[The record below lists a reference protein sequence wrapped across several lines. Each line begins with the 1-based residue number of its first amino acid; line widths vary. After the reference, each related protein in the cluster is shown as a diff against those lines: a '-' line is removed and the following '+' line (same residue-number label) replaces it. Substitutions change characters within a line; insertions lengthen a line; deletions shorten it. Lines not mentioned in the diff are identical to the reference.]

1 MFAVGASFFNHSD
14 VDRRDEVDI
23 EDLAMTSGRRKL
35 QRRRDR
41 IEKSKG
47 GGSGG
52 GGSVDTAAQK
62 RKVNRMKAFINS
74 MMAEEIP
81 KDFKP
86 ADWSSQH
93 RPNSDVIFAAAM
105 YVDLEA
111 SSVKQ
116 FCGTA
121 RKYGFKGDIVIAVY
135 DGTADKLQKHFMD
148 TTSIVYNVKAEC
160 TGANHDVYCTLYGG
174 ATAYPINMLR
184 YYFYKWWARI
194 YAPTSIVM
202 MSDYRDVM
210 FQSNPFEYRKYEWQP
225 PVAQLTVF
233 QENHPIKVIDRC
245 VFNSGWIASCYGG
258 KALKKIG
265 SNTVSCSGVS
275 FGTRDAIMVYA
286 ELILKQLD
294 VSERYQYSTES
305 FPDEKQQKRCISV
318 GMDQGFHNW
327 LVYSGELDK
336 YMNLKIYQ
344 QGEGPVN
351 TVGSFGGARAV
362 LKFSLEKWGIV
373 KGESPNKYFYNW
385 NGDKSPVVHQLDR
398 YIDTLFKRNMPA
410 HLGALQNMV

>member
-1 MFAVGASFFNHSD
+1 M
-14 VDRRDEVDI
+14 EVDI
-23 EDLAMTSGRRKL
+23 EDLAMTSRRL
-35 QRRRDR
+35 QRKKRR
-41 IEKSKG
+41 EKRDSG
-47 GGSGG
+47 GEGG
-52 GGSVDTAAQK
+52 GGGKVKSGESAPQK
-62 RKVNRMKAFINS
+62 RKANRMKAFISNVMS
-74 MMAEEIP
+74 EEIP

-86 ADWSSQH
+86 IDWSAKH
-93 RPNSDVIFAAAM
+93 RPNSNVIFAAAM
-105 YVDLEA
+105 YVDLEP
-111 SSVKQ
+111 SSIKQ

-121 RKYGFKGDIVIAVY
+121 RKYGYTGDIVIAVY
-135 DGTADKLQKHFMD
+135 DGTADKLQKYFVE
-148 TTSIVYNVKAEC
+148 TNSIVYNVKAEC

-174 ATAYPINMLR
+174 TTAYPVNMLR

-194 YAPTSIVM
+194 YDPSAVVM

-210 FQSNPFEYRKYEWQP
+210 FQSNPFDYRKFEWQP
-225 PVAQLTVF
+225 PVAQFTVF

-245 VFNSGWIASCYGG
+245 VFNAGWIESCYGS

-294 VSERYQYSTES
+294 VSERYQYSSEGL
-305 FPDEKQQKRCISV
+305 PDEKQQKRCISV

-362 LKFSLEKWGIV
+362 IKFSLEKWGIV

-410 HLGALQNMV
+410 HLGALQGVA